1 MNRDASGETPLRPT
15 LVVTAMSV
23 APDCTAEWCAKEPWC
38 AIACAADV
46 LGRKWHPV
54 IVSRLLSAGPLRFSH
69 IHSDVEGLSDTVLA
83 ESLADLQSKGVV
95 ERRIVT
101 DRPLRVEYSL
111 TQRGASLA
119 PVLDAMEA
127 WGRDQLAADG

>member
-1 MNRDASGETPLRPT
+1 
-15 LVVTAMSV
+15 MSV
-23 APDCTAEWCAKEPWC
+23 APECTAGWCSSQPWC

-54 IVSRLLSAGPLRFSH
+54 IVSRLLSEGPLGFAR
-69 IHSDVEGLSDTVLA
+69 IESDVDGLSDAVLSA
-83 ESLADLQSKGVV
+83 SLDDLEDRGIV
-95 ERRIVT
+95 ERRIVS

-111 TQRGASLA
+111 TERGASLA

-127 WGRDQLAADG
+127 WGREQLAADGCRFSSRSSGRAPRSDYRS